1 MHLEIYKRGEDQML
15 FDLYYGLYGRQ
26 DGELKQLV
34 KEALQRYPVRCEK
47 PDIYMVLSHNKRMSI
62 NTKMNDYL
70 ASQHELAGKRILE
83 FDWDE
88 GELKGT
94 NMQPQP
100 MNIWKE

>member
-1 MHLEIYKRGEDQML
+1 
-15 FDLYYGLYGRQ
+15 
-26 DGELKQLV
+26 
-34 KEALQRYPVRCEK
+34 
-47 PDIYMVLSHNKRMSI
+47 MSI
-62 NTKMNDYL
+62 NTKMNDYQ

-100 MNIWKE
+100 MKIWEGIEVIGCTRGSG